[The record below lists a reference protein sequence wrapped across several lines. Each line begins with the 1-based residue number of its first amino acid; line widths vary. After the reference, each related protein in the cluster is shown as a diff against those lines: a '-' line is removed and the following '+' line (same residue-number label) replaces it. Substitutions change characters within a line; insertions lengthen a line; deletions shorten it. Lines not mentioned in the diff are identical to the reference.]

1 MEEYRKIKNA
11 IRKGDLNDLSTYID
25 KPVNFSGDYLLHVLT
40 ASKKTDLVIKLVH
53 MVNAKRLLE
62 ARNQLK
68 DTALHVAAATG
79 DLPAAREM
87 ILKNKELLSI
97 TNKLALEIAQ
107 QFSDLIF
114 GRNFRAVTPLHL
126 IATIPQAFRSA
137 TQLGF
142 VESLI
147 YACFPLNYES
157 SSKIYS
163 KGITEGDEEK
173 QKMTVPNTTLKDGE
187 LLDDETTCCMIKARK
202 LFHNIMEFPAV
213 RWLRLFLIK
222 ILKKMFTMVEE
233 IQEQK
238 KNHACVLNLIAYLAK
253 DDKYWDFLEKGKKPQ
268 AQGDEKIESIDG
280 HELMDFPHD
289 LATPKSDSIVPSNSQ
304 EKKEDENI
312 SKEKELVLLS
322 PELEGLISKLSTT
335 LEKIENQKEDE
346 TKEDLKPISRW
357 NESPLTLGA
366 KMGLHEFVEKILK
379 VCPESAKSLDTDG
392 RNVLQVAIQHG
403 QVKIVNI
410 IETMVRGSNPL
421 LPSRLLWDIDPKT
434 KNNIL
439 HFAAEEKKTVPGD
452 PCALQMQLE
461 LGWFER
467 VKKLIP
473 KDLENSRN
481 NNEKTAQELFT
492 ENHMQMV
499 KNGKEQLTK
508 MGKTCSVLVVAV
520 MFASSFSIPGDK
532 DSNHNPVFIHK
543 TTFKVFS
550 HAYWIGLSC
559 AATALVLFL
568 SLLTSSYR
576 EQDFRRSLPTKYF
589 FANIS
594 FFLALVALLV
604 AFSCNMYLSI
614 YGGGAS
620 SYKGLGAFHL

>member
-1 MEEYRKIKNA
+1 
-11 IRKGDLNDLSTYID
+11 
-25 KPVNFSGDYLLHVLT
+25 
-40 ASKKTDLVIKLVH
+40 
-53 MVNAKRLLE
+53 
-62 ARNQLK
+62 
-68 DTALHVAAATG
+68 
-79 DLPAAREM
+79 
-87 ILKNKELLSI
+87 
-97 TNKLALEIAQ
+97 
-107 QFSDLIF
+107 
-114 GRNFRAVTPLHL
+114 
-126 IATIPQAFRSA
+126 
-137 TQLGF
+137 
-142 VESLI
+142 
-147 YACFPLNYES
+147 
-157 SSKIYS
+157 
-163 KGITEGDEEK
+163 
-173 QKMTVPNTTLKDGE
+173 
-187 LLDDETTCCMIKARK
+187 
-202 LFHNIMEFPAV
+202 
-213 RWLRLFLIK
+213 
-222 ILKKMFTMVEE
+222 MVEE

-461 LGWFER
+461 LGWFE
-467 VKKLIP
+467 VI
-473 KDLENSRN
+473 
-481 NNEKTAQELFT
+481 
-492 ENHMQMV
+492 
-499 KNGKEQLTK
+499 
-508 MGKTCSVLVVAV
+508 
-520 MFASSFSIPGDK
+520 
-532 DSNHNPVFIHK
+532 
-543 TTFKVFS
+543 
-550 HAYWIGLSC
+550 
-559 AATALVLFL
+559 
-568 SLLTSSYR
+568 
-576 EQDFRRSLPTKYF
+576 
-589 FANIS
+589 
-594 FFLALVALLV
+594 
-604 AFSCNMYLSI
+604 
-614 YGGGAS
+614 
-620 SYKGLGAFHL
+620 